1 MSRQSSL
8 YKNAITFC
16 YHLLSSLP
24 DMAKDKELYK
34 TLEKEIYLYAKD
46 IAVLLERYLEPK
58 DKKYH
63 PILERR
69 TEEMCVA
76 LETYIDLFMVE
87 KFLTEKESGDLI
99 KEISEFCADQKQLI
113 LKRKKVVVLTTTF
126 GYGHNAAAHALKNAM
141 LDMYG
146 YDVEVVVVDL
156 LKGSNSLYET
166 SVKYT
171 PGVYRWLFEST
182 DTDMAMDVMN
192 SIVQPVLGARLESLV
207 KEENPDIIVSTYP
220 LLGANP
226 WIEEKL
232 RKSPKYIPLVLVVTD
247 SISVHQMWITENIDY
262 YIVANEDT
270 KDIMIEKGVKEE
282 CVKVLGFPVNTK
294 FYAEYDI
301 KKEREKEGIDPDK
314 LTFLALVNTGGT
326 QKDVE
331 FLYKFEEICGGKAQ
345 CMMILGKNE
354 QLYKKLLKKD
364 LGPNVK
370 LYSWVSDM
378 HRLMNISDV
387 MIAKAGGAITMEC
400 IAVKKPM
407 IITKVLPGQEE
418 GNAET
423 VLKYGLGDVIK
434 DGDTEEVL
442 SILKSYTDHPELVN
456 EVRKKFDAITIPR
469 ATYKVAEF
477 VKGLLK

>member
-1 MSRQSSL
+1 MSRQSTL
-8 YKNAITFC
+8 YKNAVAFC
-16 YHLLSSLP
+16 YDLLSKLP
-24 DMAKDKELYK
+24 LRAKDTELYK
-34 TLEKEIYLYAKD
+34 TLEKEIYVYAKD
-46 IAVLLERYLEPK
+46 MSVLLTRYLEPV
-58 DKKYH
+58 DQKYFAR
-63 PILERR
+63 LEERAQ
-69 TEEMCVA
+69 EMCIA
-76 LETYIDLFMVE
+76 LETYMDLFARE
-87 KFLTEKESGDLI
+87 KVLTEEESVSLI
-99 KEISEFCADQKQLI
+99 EEIRGFCSGQKQLI
-113 LKRKKVVVLTTTF
+113 TKRTKIVILTTTF
-126 GYGHNAAAHALKNAM
+126 GYGHNAAAHALKSG
-141 LDMYG
+141 LLELYG
-146 YDVEVVVVDL
+146 YDVEIAIVDI

-182 DTDMAMDVMN
+182 DTDQAMDVMN
-192 SIVQPVLGARLESLV
+192 TIIQPVLGARLENLV

-232 RKSPKYIPLVLVVTD
+232 RKQQKYIPLVLVVTD
-247 SISVHQMWITENIDY
+247 SISIHQMWITDNIDY
-262 YIVANEDT
+262 YIVPNEDT
-270 KDIMIEKGVKEE
+270 KEIMIEKGVKAETI
-282 CVKVLGFPVNTK
+282 KVLGFPVHTK

-301 KKEREKEGIDPDK
+301 KKERQKEGIDPDK
-314 LTFLALVNTGGT
+314 VTFLALVNTGGT

-331 FLYKFEEICGGKAQ
+331 FLYNFEQICGGKAQ
-345 CMMILGKNE
+345 CMMVLGKNE
-354 QLYKKLLKKD
+354 QLYKKLLKKN

-442 SILKSYTDHPELVN
+442 AVMKSYTDHPKLV
-456 EVRKKFDAITIPR
+456 EDVKKNFDAITIPR

-477 VKGLLK
+477 VKGLVK

>member
-8 YKNAITFC
+8 YKNAISFC
-16 YHLLSSLP
+16 YKLLSELP
-24 DMAKDKELYK
+24 DAAKDTELYK
-34 TLEKEIYLYAKD
+34 TLEKEIYEYAKD
-46 IAVLLERYLEPK
+46 ISVLLVRYLEPK
-58 DKKYH
+58 NEKYH
-63 PILERR
+63 PILEAR

-76 LETYIDLFMVE
+76 LETYIDLFERE
-87 KFLTEKESGDLI
+87 KMLTEKESAVLI
-99 KEISEFCADQKQLI
+99 KEIQEFCADQKQLI
-113 LKRKKVVVLTTTF
+113 LKRKKVVILTTTF

-141 LDMYG
+141 LEMYG
-146 YDVEVVVVDL
+146 YDVEIAVVDL

-192 SIVQPVLGARLESLV
+192 SIVQPVLGARLENLV
-207 KEENPDIIVSTYP
+207 REEDPDIIVSTYP
-220 LLGANP
+220 LLGAQQ
-226 WIEEKL
+226 WIADKL

-247 SISVHQMWITENIDY
+247 SISVHQMWITEDIDY
-262 YIVANEDT
+262 YIVPNEDT
-270 KDIMIEKGVKEE
+270 KEIMVEKGVKAE

-294 FYAEYDI
+294 FYADYDI

-331 FLYKFEEICGGKAQ
+331 FLYNFEEVCGGKAQ

-354 QLYKKLLKKD
+354 QLYKKLLKKN

-370 LYSWVSDM
+370 LYTWVGDM
-378 HRLMNISDV
+378 YRLMNIADV

-434 DGDTEEVL
+434 DGDPEEVL
-442 SILKSYTDHPELVN
+442 AVMKSYTDHPKLV
-456 EVRKKFDAITIPR
+456 EDVKKNFDGITIPR
-469 ATYKVAEF
+469 ATFKVAEF
-477 VKGLLK
+477 VKGLMK